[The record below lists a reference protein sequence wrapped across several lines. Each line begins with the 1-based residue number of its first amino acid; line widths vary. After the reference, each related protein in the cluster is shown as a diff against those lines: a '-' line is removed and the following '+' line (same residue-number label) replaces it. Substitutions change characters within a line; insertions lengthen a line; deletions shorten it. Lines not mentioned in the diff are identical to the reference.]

1 MPKTP
6 LPDHDTPP
14 DPRTELLAD
23 LDARIGEPS
32 RPDAPGSP
40 VAAGDGSG
48 GSGGLFVRPEQV
60 DLVLRLHQIGAAWRE
75 RVGNDTGVVPTRI
88 DRFEI
93 VEEVGQGG
101 FATVYEATD
110 TLLGRRVA
118 LKVAHPEAVVS
129 PGLRRRFL
137 REAELASKIS
147 HPNLVTIHDIGES
160 DGVTFIAEEFCN
172 GGTLG
177 AWLDRHPGPV
187 PPRLAAAIVQALA
200 EGLDAAHEQAI
211 VHRDIKPS
219 NVLLTR
225 SFDGGVVPEDGR
237 SDRGAAESGW
247 DVKLGDFG
255 LGKLDAETSS
265 DPLSRLTRVGATLGT
280 PAWMAPEQID
290 RTIGPVGP
298 ATDVHALGLLL
309 DRLLVGTCRWMGDT
323 DSETMRRILLRE
335 PEAIDRSVAGVPLDL
350 LAVCRKCLERD
361 PGERYA
367 RGGEVAADLSRFLL
381 GVPTQARP
389 LSTWER
395 ACRYAIHRPAVV
407 AATAVALLA
416 TLACGIAL
424 WGWSIQSSA
433 AARERDSMR
442 RIDATLQLQ
451 RGLDD
456 LRVGNVGA
464 ARERFAAS
472 LALDPAL
479 DASFAG
485 RWWRR
490 RLRCEREIL
499 LGDPD
504 APAAPEGA
512 PRDLLCIAV
521 SPDGG
526 RIAVGAADGRLI
538 LRAATGADTPVVVAG
553 AHDEINDVAFS
564 PDGRLVATAGQDGR
578 VCLWESATGA
588 PYREVAAES
597 KPLFAVCWSP
607 DGTRLAW
614 GGEERILCVGDPD
627 GGAAR
632 RIAVPLALD
641 EGGSGGDIEAA
652 LFADQASIVVAGGH
666 QILIL
671 GAVDGRVIREFT
683 KHEGSVGTIDIA
695 PDGTRLLS
703 GGTDRIPRVWDL
715 ATGELLLELPRHPEW
730 VQGCV
735 FTADGKRIVTGCR
748 DSVLQVF
755 DAASGAVLHRLTG
768 HAGRVWD
775 LRREPGGTVLSVGAD
790 GTLRRWHPWQS
801 DALAGVQ
808 ETAIALDSVFRLL
821 PLPGPDPSTRADASS
836 APGVVIV
843 PKRGEPIVVDG
854 GDGRTRRTL
863 RATLDGS
870 VALLDAAIDRGGERV
885 AVLDSR
891 EELRLLS
898 ATDRPEDDASLHRR
912 WRRVS
917 WTPSGA
923 LVAGTDDSTSVIL
936 GCDAI
941 DGTPDEVIGRLSAP
955 CDALA
960 VSLDGAE
967 VAAGGGSVLHLTP
980 ITRQGPP
987 RRAGPTR
994 SLRLDD
1000 TFGGLFTVAWSPN
1013 GRKLALGSKKGN
1025 VRIIDAATGKTL
1037 RVLPGHRL
1045 GVTSL
1050 VWSSDGRMLISTDDE
1065 SIRLSDTETAVAI
1078 DTFTPGWTVRS
1089 ATLTGVPGAPDR
1101 WLVIGG
1107 ESSGALPS
1115 ADGTPG
1121 HGRLLVVDLG
1131 G

>member
-23 LDARIGEPS
+23 LDARIGEPA

-40 VAAGDGSG
+40 MAAGDS
-48 GSGGLFVRPEQV
+48 SGGLFVRPEQV

-93 VEEVGQGG
+93 VQEVGQGG

-118 LKVAHPEAVVS
+118 LKVAHPEALVS

-187 PPRLAAAIVQALA
+187 PPRLATAIVRALA

-255 LGKLDAETSS
+255 LGKLDAETSP

-335 PEAIDRSVAGVPLDL
+335 PEGIDRAVAGVPLDL

-381 GVPTQARP
+381 GVPTRARP

-407 AATAVALLA
+407 VATAVALLT

-433 AARERDSMR
+433 AARERDLMR

-499 LGDPD
+499 CGDPD
-504 APAAPEGA
+504 APAPPGGA
-512 PRDLLCIAV
+512 PRDLHCIAV

-526 RIAVGAADGRLI
+526 RIAVGAADGRLM
-538 LRAATGADTPVVVAG
+538 LRAATGARAPIVVAG

-578 VCLWESATGA
+578 VCLWESETGA
-588 PYREVAAES
+588 LYREVAAES

-614 GGEERILCVGDPD
+614 GGEERILSVGDPD

-632 RIAVPLALD
+632 RIAVPLVLD
-641 EGGSGGDIEAA
+641 ERGSGGDIEAA

-671 GAVDGRVIREFT
+671 GAVNGRVIREFT

-695 PDGTRLLS
+695 LDGTRLLS
-703 GGTDRIPRVWDL
+703 AGTDRIPRVWDI
-715 ATGELLLELPRHPEW
+715 ATGELKVELPRHPEW

-755 DAASGAVLHRLTG
+755 DAASGALLHRLTG

-790 GTLRRWHPWQS
+790 GTLRRWHPSQS

-808 ETAIALDSVFRLL
+808 ETAIAIDSIFRLL
-821 PLPGPDPSTRADASS
+821 PLPGPDPATHTDPSS

-843 PKRGEPIVVDG
+843 PNRGEPIVVDLR
-854 GDGRTRRTL
+854 DGRTRRKL

-870 VALLDAAIDRGGERV
+870 VALLDAAIDKGGERV
-885 AVLDSR
+885 AVLDAR

-898 ATDRPEDDASLHRR
+898 ATGRPETDAILRR
-912 WRRVS
+912 DWYRVC
-917 WTPSGA
+917 WTPSDA
-923 LVAGTDDSTSVIL
+923 LLAAATGTTSMIL
-936 GCDAI
+936 GSDPTDVAPDQPI
-941 DGTPDEVIGRLSAP
+941 DRLGAV

-960 VSLDGAE
+960 VAPDGAE

-987 RRAGPTR
+987 RRVGPTK

-1000 TFGGLFTVAWSPN
+1000 EFGGLFTVAWSPN

-1025 VRIIDAATGKTL
+1025 VRIIDPAIGKTL

-1050 VWSSDGRMLISTDDE
+1050 IWSSDGRMLISTDDE
-1065 SIRLSDTETAVAI
+1065 AIRLSDTETAVAI
-1078 DTFTPGWTVRS
+1078 DTFTPGWTIRS

-1107 ESSGALPS
+1107 ESPVALPS

>member
-1 MPKTP
+1 
-6 LPDHDTPP
+6 
-14 DPRTELLAD
+14 
-23 LDARIGEPS
+23 
-32 RPDAPGSP
+32 
-40 VAAGDGSG
+40 
-48 GSGGLFVRPEQV
+48 
-60 DLVLRLHQIGAAWRE
+60 
-75 RVGNDTGVVPTRI
+75 
-88 DRFEI
+88 
-93 VEEVGQGG
+93 
-101 FATVYEATD
+101 
-110 TLLGRRVA
+110 
-118 LKVAHPEAVVS
+118 
-129 PGLRRRFL
+129 
-137 REAELASKIS
+137 
-147 HPNLVTIHDIGES
+147 VTIHDIGES
-160 DGVTFIAEEFCN
+160 DGVTFIAEEFCD

-177 AWLDRHPGPV
+177 AWLDSHPGPV
-187 PPRLAAAIVQALA
+187 PPRLAAGIVRALA

-225 SFDGGVVPEDGR
+225 ALDGGVVPGDGLPG
-237 SDRGAAESGW
+237 SDAPGSGW

-255 LGKLDAETSS
+255 LGKLDAETSP

-290 RTIGPVGP
+290 RTIGPIGP

-335 PEAIDRSVAGVPLDL
+335 PEAIDRAVAGVPRDL
-350 LAVCRKCLERD
+350 LAVCGKCLARD
-361 PGERYA
+361 PVERYA

-381 GVPTQARP
+381 GVPTRARP

-407 AATAVALLA
+407 VATAVALLA

-433 AARERDSMR
+433 AARERDAMR
-442 RIDATLQLQ
+442 RVDATLQLQ

-456 LRVGNVGA
+456 LRVGNVNA

-499 LGDPD
+499 YGDPD
-504 APAAPEGA
+504 APAPPEGA

-538 LRAATGADTPVVVAG
+538 LRVAAGADAPVVVDG

-578 VCLWESATGA
+578 VCLWASATGA
-588 PYREVAAES
+588 PVREVAAES

-607 DGTRLAW
+607 DGRRLAW
-614 GGEERILCVGDPD
+614 GGEERILVVGDPE

-632 RIAVPLALD
+632 RIAVPLVPNV
-641 EGGSGGDIEAA
+641 GGSVGDIEAA
-652 LFADQASIVVAGGH
+652 LFADEASIVVAGGH
-666 QILIL
+666 QILL
-671 GAVDGRVIREFT
+671 LAASDGHVIREFA
-683 KHEGSVGTIDIA
+683 KHEGSVGTIDLA

-703 GGTDRIPRVWDL
+703 GGTDRIPRVWDI
-715 ATGELLLELPRHPEW
+715 ATGQLTVELPRHPEW

-735 FTADGKRIVTGCR
+735 FTADGTRIVTGCR

-755 DAASGAVLHRLTG
+755 DAATGALLHRLTG
-768 HAGRVWD
+768 HKGRVWD
-775 LRREPGGTVLSVGAD
+775 LRREPGGTVVSCGAD
-790 GTLRRWHPWQS
+790 GTLRRWLPRQS
-801 DALAGVQ
+801 KALPGVQ
-808 ETAIALDSVFRLL
+808 ETTVASESVFRVL
-821 PLPGPDPSTRADASS
+821 PIPVPDDSTPTDQSS
-836 APGVVIV
+836 PLGLVIV
-843 PKRGEPIVVDG
+843 PSSGPPILVDS
-854 GDGRTRRTL
+854 GDGRTRQKL
-863 RATLDGS
+863 RAARDGAAPVLEAVIDKRGRH
-870 VALLDAAIDRGGERV
+870 VALIDAAQ
-885 AVLDSR
+885 
-891 EELRLLS
+891 ELRLLS
-898 ATDRPEDDASLHRR
+898 PTGRPEDESSVRR
-912 WRRVS
+912 DWYRVCWS
-917 WTPSGA
+917 PSGT
-923 LVAGTDDSTSVIL
+923 LVAATNGATATIL
-936 GCDAI
+936 GCHATDVTDVAPDQPIDRFDAI
-941 DGTPDEVIGRLSAP
+941 

-960 VSLDGAE
+960 VAPDGTE
-967 VAAGGGSVLHLTP
+967 VAAGGNAVLHLTP

-1000 TFGGLFTVAWSPN
+1000 TFGGLFTVAWAPD
-1013 GRKLALGSKKGN
+1013 GKKLALGSKKGN
-1025 VRIIDAATGKTL
+1025 VRIIDPATGATL
-1037 RVLPGHRL
+1037 RILPGHRL

-1050 VWSSDGRMLISTDDE
+1050 VWSSDGRVLISADDE
-1065 SIRLSDTETAVAI
+1065 TVRLVDTETAVAI
-1078 DTFTPGWTVRS
+1078 DTVIPGWMVRS
-1089 ATLTGVPGAPDR
+1089 ATLSGAPGAPDR

-1107 ESSGALPS
+1107 DSPVPLPS

-1121 HGRLLVVDLG
+1121 HGRLLIVDLG

>member
-1 MPKTP
+1 M
-6 LPDHDTPP
+6 
-14 DPRTELLAD
+14 
-23 LDARIGEPS
+23 
-32 RPDAPGSP
+32 
-40 VAAGDGSG
+40 
-48 GSGGLFVRPEQV
+48 
-60 DLVLRLHQIGAAWRE
+60 
-75 RVGNDTGVVPTRI
+75 
-88 DRFEI
+88 
-93 VEEVGQGG
+93 
-101 FATVYEATD
+101 
-110 TLLGRRVA
+110 
-118 LKVAHPEAVVS
+118 
-129 PGLRRRFL
+129 
-137 REAELASKIS
+137 
-147 HPNLVTIHDIGES
+147 
-160 DGVTFIAEEFCN
+160 
-172 GGTLG
+172 
-177 AWLDRHPGPV
+177 
-187 PPRLAAAIVQALA
+187 
-200 EGLDAAHEQAI
+200 
-211 VHRDIKPS
+211 
-219 NVLLTR
+219 
-225 SFDGGVVPEDGR
+225 
-237 SDRGAAESGW
+237 
-247 DVKLGDFG
+247 
-255 LGKLDAETSS
+255 
-265 DPLSRLTRVGATLGT
+265 
-280 PAWMAPEQID
+280 
-290 RTIGPVGP
+290 
-298 ATDVHALGLLL
+298 
-309 DRLLVGTCRWMGDT
+309 
-323 DSETMRRILLRE
+323 
-335 PEAIDRSVAGVPLDL
+335 
-350 LAVCRKCLERD
+350 
-361 PGERYA
+361 
-367 RGGEVAADLSRFLL
+367 
-381 GVPTQARP
+381 
-389 LSTWER
+389 
-395 ACRYAIHRPAVV
+395 
-407 AATAVALLA
+407 
-416 TLACGIAL
+416 
-424 WGWSIQSSA
+424 
-433 AARERDSMR
+433 
-442 RIDATLQLQ
+442 
-451 RGLDD
+451 
-456 LRVGNVGA
+456 
-464 ARERFAAS
+464 
-472 LALDPAL
+472 
-479 DASFAG
+479 
-485 RWWRR
+485 
-490 RLRCEREIL
+490 
-499 LGDPD
+499 
-504 APAAPEGA
+504 
-512 PRDLLCIAV
+512 
-521 SPDGG
+521 
-526 RIAVGAADGRLI
+526 
-538 LRAATGADTPVVVAG
+538 
-553 AHDEINDVAFS
+553 
-564 PDGRLVATAGQDGR
+564 
-578 VCLWESATGA
+578 
-588 PYREVAAES
+588 
-597 KPLFAVCWSP
+597 
-607 DGTRLAW
+607 
-614 GGEERILCVGDPD
+614 
-627 GGAAR
+627 
-632 RIAVPLALD
+632 
-641 EGGSGGDIEAA
+641 
-652 LFADQASIVVAGGH
+652 
-666 QILIL
+666 
-671 GAVDGRVIREFT
+671 
-683 KHEGSVGTIDIA
+683 
-695 PDGTRLLS
+695 
-703 GGTDRIPRVWDL
+703 
-715 ATGELLLELPRHPEW
+715 
-730 VQGCV
+730 
-735 FTADGKRIVTGCR
+735 
-748 DSVLQVF
+748 
-755 DAASGAVLHRLTG
+755 LHRLTG

-898 ATDRPEDDASLHRR
+898 ATDRPEDDASLRRR

-1065 SIRLSDTETAVAI
+1065 AIRLSDTETAVAI

>member
-23 LDARIGEPS
+23 LDARIGEPA

-40 VAAGDGSG
+40 VAAGDS
-48 GSGGLFVRPEQV
+48 SGGLFVRPEQV
-60 DLVLRLHQIGAAWRE
+60 DLVLRLHQLGAAWRE
-75 RVGNDTGVVPTRI
+75 RVGNDTGKVPTRI

-93 VEEVGQGG
+93 VQEVGQGG

-137 REAELASKIS
+137 REAELASKVT

-177 AWLDRHPGPV
+177 AWLDLHPGPV
-187 PPRLAAAIVQALA
+187 SPRLAVAIVRALA

-225 SFDGGVVPEDGR
+225 AVDGGVIPEDGT
-237 SDRGAAESGW
+237 SGCGAAESGW
-247 DVKLGDFG
+247 NVKLGDFG
-255 LGKLDAETSS
+255 LGMLDAETSS

-290 RTIGPVGP
+290 RTIGLVGP
-298 ATDVHALGLLL
+298 TTDVHALGLLL

-323 DSETMRRILLRE
+323 DSETMQRILLRE
-335 PEAIDRSVAGVPLDL
+335 PEAIDRAVGGVPRDL
-350 LAVCRKCLERD
+350 LAVCRKCLARD
-361 PGERYA
+361 PVERYA

-381 GVPTQARP
+381 GVPTRARP

-407 AATAVALLA
+407 IATAVALLT
-416 TLACGIAL
+416 TLACGLAL
-424 WGWSIQSSA
+424 WGWSIQSAA
-433 AARERDSMR
+433 AARERESMR

-490 RLRCEREIL
+490 RLRCEQEIL
-499 LGDPD
+499 FGDPD
-504 APAAPEGA
+504 AQAPPEGA
-512 PRDLLCIAV
+512 PRDLYCIAV

-538 LRAATGADTPVVVAG
+538 LRAATGTDKAVIVAG

-564 PDGRLVATAGQDGR
+564 PDGQLVATAGEDGR

-588 PYREVAAES
+588 SYREVAAES

-614 GGEERILCVGDPD
+614 GGEERILSVGDPD

-632 RIAVPLALD
+632 RIAVPFVLD
-641 EGGSGGDIEAA
+641 ERGSGGDIEAA
-652 LFADQASIVVAGGH
+652 LFADHASIVVAGGH

-671 GAVDGRVIREFT
+671 AAIDGRVIREFAN
-683 KHEGSVGTIDIA
+683 HEGRVGTIDIA
-695 PDGTRLLS
+695 PDRTRLLS
-703 GGTDRIPRVWDL
+703 GGTERIPRVWDI
-715 ATGELLLELPRHPEW
+715 ATGKLLIELPRHPEW

-735 FTADGKRIVTGCR
+735 FTVDGKRIVTGCR

-768 HAGRVWD
+768 HAGLVWD

-790 GTLRRWHPWQS
+790 GTVRRWHPWQS

-808 ETAIALDSVFRLL
+808 ETAIAIDSVFRLL
-821 PLPGPDPSTRADASS
+821 PLPGPDPSTRADPSS
-836 APGVVIV
+836 APEVVIV
-843 PKRGEPIVVDG
+843 PNRGEPIVVDG
-854 GDGRTRRTL
+854 GDGRTRRPL

-891 EELRLLS
+891 EELRLLT
-898 ATDRPEDDASLHRR
+898 ATDRPEDDATVRRR
-912 WRRVS
+912 WHRIS

-923 LVAGTDDSTSVIL
+923 LVAGTNDSTSVIL

-941 DGTPDEVIGRLSAP
+941 DGTRDEVIDRLGAA

-967 VAAGGGSVLHLTP
+967 VAAGGGSILHLTP

-1025 VRIIDAATGKTL
+1025 VRIIDPATGKTL

-1065 SIRLSDTETAVAI
+1065 AIRLSDTETAVAI

-1089 ATLTGVPGAPDR
+1089 ATLTGVPGIPDR

-1107 ESSGALPS
+1107 ESSVALPS

>member
-23 LDARIGEPS
+23 LDARIGEPA

-40 VAAGDGSG
+40 MAAGDS
-48 GSGGLFVRPEQV
+48 SGGLFVRPEQV

-118 LKVAHPEAVVS
+118 LKVAHPEALVS

-407 AATAVALLA
+407 VATAVALLA

-512 PRDLLCIAV
+512 PKLLEAV
-521 SPDGG
+521 PP
-526 RIAVGAADGRLI
+526 
-538 LRAATGADTPVVVAG
+538 T
-553 AHDEINDVAFS
+553 
-564 PDGRLVATAGQDGR
+564 
-578 VCLWESATGA
+578 
-588 PYREVAAES
+588 
-597 KPLFAVCWSP
+597 
-607 DGTRLAW
+607 TRLS
-614 GGEERILCVGDPD
+614 E
-627 GGAAR
+627 
-632 RIAVPLALD
+632 
-641 EGGSGGDIEAA
+641 
-652 LFADQASIVVAGGH
+652 
-666 QILIL
+666 
-671 GAVDGRVIREFT
+671 
-683 KHEGSVGTIDIA
+683 
-695 PDGTRLLS
+695 
-703 GGTDRIPRVWDL
+703 
-715 ATGELLLELPRHPEW
+715 
-730 VQGCV
+730 
-735 FTADGKRIVTGCR
+735 
-748 DSVLQVF
+748 
-755 DAASGAVLHRLTG
+755 
-768 HAGRVWD
+768 
-775 LRREPGGTVLSVGAD
+775 
-790 GTLRRWHPWQS
+790 
-801 DALAGVQ
+801 
-808 ETAIALDSVFRLL
+808 
-821 PLPGPDPSTRADASS
+821 
-836 APGVVIV
+836 
-843 PKRGEPIVVDG
+843 
-854 GDGRTRRTL
+854 
-863 RATLDGS
+863 
-870 VALLDAAIDRGGERV
+870 
-885 AVLDSR
+885 
-891 EELRLLS
+891 
-898 ATDRPEDDASLHRR
+898 
-912 WRRVS
+912 
-917 WTPSGA
+917 
-923 LVAGTDDSTSVIL
+923 
-936 GCDAI
+936 
-941 DGTPDEVIGRLSAP
+941 
-955 CDALA
+955 LA
-960 VSLDGAE
+960 VT
-967 VAAGGGSVLHLTP
+967 TP
-980 ITRQGPP
+980 P
-987 RRAGPTR
+987 
-994 SLRLDD
+994 
-1000 TFGGLFTVAWSPN
+1000 
-1013 GRKLALGSKKGN
+1013 
-1025 VRIIDAATGKTL
+1025 IID
-1037 RVLPGHRL
+1037 
-1045 GVTSL
+1045 
-1050 VWSSDGRMLISTDDE
+1050 
-1065 SIRLSDTETAVAI
+1065 
-1078 DTFTPGWTVRS
+1078 
-1089 ATLTGVPGAPDR
+1089 VPP
-1101 WLVIGG
+1101 L
-1107 ESSGALPS
+1107 
-1115 ADGTPG
+1115 
-1121 HGRLLVVDLG
+1121 
-1131 G
+1131 